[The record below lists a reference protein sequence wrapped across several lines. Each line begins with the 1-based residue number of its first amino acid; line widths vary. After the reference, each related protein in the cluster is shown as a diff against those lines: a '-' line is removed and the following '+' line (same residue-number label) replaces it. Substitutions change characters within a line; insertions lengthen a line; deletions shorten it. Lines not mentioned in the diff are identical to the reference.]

1 MKALLLKDWYVLRKQ
16 AWAYLIIVLVWGA
29 IPSEVLNLLA
39 VVYGAMIPY
48 TAMAYDQRSRWDRF
62 ARMLPY
68 SDRTVVLSRYALG
81 WVSLLIGTAAVTL
94 CQGIVSCLPVRTE
107 AAAGLSPALIY
118 TALCVGTILLSIN
131 VPLTLR
137 FGSEKARM
145 VSVLITFLVFASVG
159 FLKGLN
165 AGSPA
170 GAAAFPAL
178 LLPAALT
185 IIATAVSIPPVPE
198 ILPGKPLK
206 IRQKSRPAQP
216 DGFFLSILFA
226 GIPGVAQSPFQAGV
240 PLLLPVIGRHG
251 ADGGVITHDDQQLSG
266 PGQRRIQ
273 HPPHH
278 KAGGRGHG
286 RQHHA
291 AVLAALSLVDRLGI
305 GQVDLAEHFH
315 AVRCFPAVKVQRQP
329 FAPGVDLRDAA
340 YVAVEHSGTH
350 GAVSPS
356 ARPHRSRSGSA

>member
-16 AWAYLIIVLVWGA
+16 LWVWFVLLFIWSIVPTLY
-29 IPSEVLNLLA
+29 LNLMA

-48 TAMAYDQRSRWDRF
+48 SVMAYDQRSRWDQF

-68 SDRTVVLSRYALG
+68 SDRTVVLSRYTLG

-185 IIATAVSIPPVPE
+185 IIATAVSI
-198 ILPGKPLK
+198 L
-206 IRQKSRPAQP
+206 
-216 DGFFLSILFA
+216 
-226 GIPGVAQSPFQAGV
+226 
-240 PLLLPVIGRHG
+240 
-251 ADGGVITHDDQQLSG
+251 
-266 PGQRRIQ
+266 
-273 HPPHH
+273 
-278 KAGGRGHG
+278 
-286 RQHHA
+286 
-291 AVLAALSLVDRLGI
+291 LSLKFYR
-305 GQVDLAEHFH
+305 EN
-315 AVRCFPAVKVQRQP
+315 R
-329 FAPGVDLRDAA
+329 
-340 YVAVEHSGTH
+340 
-350 GAVSPS
+350 
-356 ARPHRSRSGSA
+356 

>member
-1 MKALLLKDWYVLRKQ
+1 MKALLLKDYYTLGKSLRSL
-16 AWAYLIIVLVWGA
+16 ALIVLLWSV
-29 IPSEVLNLLA
+29 IPMAFLNVFA
-39 VVYGAMIPY
+39 MIYGSMIPY
-48 TAMAYDQRSRWDRF
+48 SAMAYDQRSRWDPF

-159 FLKGLN
+159 FLKGLD

-185 IIATAVSIPPVPE
+185 IIATAVSIP
-198 ILPGKPLK
+198 
-206 IRQKSRPAQP
+206 
-216 DGFFLSILFA
+216 
-226 GIPGVAQSPFQAGV
+226 
-240 PLLLPVIGRHG
+240 
-251 ADGGVITHDDQQLSG
+251 
-266 PGQRRIQ
+266 
-273 HPPHH
+273 
-278 KAGGRGHG
+278 
-286 RQHHA
+286 
-291 AVLAALSLVDRLGI
+291 LSLKFYR
-305 GQVDLAEHFH
+305 EN
-315 AVRCFPAVKVQRQP
+315 R
-329 FAPGVDLRDAA
+329 
-340 YVAVEHSGTH
+340 
-350 GAVSPS
+350 
-356 ARPHRSRSGSA
+356 

>member
-1 MKALLLKDWYVLRKQ
+1 MKALLLKDWYILRKQ
-16 AWAYLIIVLVWGA
+16 LWVWFVLLFIWSVV
-29 IPSEVLNLLA
+29 PTLYLNLMA

-48 TAMAYDQRSRWDRF
+48 SVMAYDQRSRWDRF

-81 WVSLLIGTAAVTL
+81 WISLLIGTAAVTL

-159 FLKGLN
+159 FLKGLD
-165 AGSPA
+165 AGSPS

-185 IIATAVSIPPVPE
+185 IIATAVSIP
-198 ILPGKPLK
+198 
-206 IRQKSRPAQP
+206 
-216 DGFFLSILFA
+216 
-226 GIPGVAQSPFQAGV
+226 
-240 PLLLPVIGRHG
+240 
-251 ADGGVITHDDQQLSG
+251 
-266 PGQRRIQ
+266 
-273 HPPHH
+273 
-278 KAGGRGHG
+278 
-286 RQHHA
+286 
-291 AVLAALSLVDRLGI
+291 LSLKFYR
-305 GQVDLAEHFH
+305 EN
-315 AVRCFPAVKVQRQP
+315 R
-329 FAPGVDLRDAA
+329 
-340 YVAVEHSGTH
+340 
-350 GAVSPS
+350 
-356 ARPHRSRSGSA
+356 

>member
-107 AAAGLSPALIY
+107 AAVGLSPALIY

-159 FLKGLN
+159 FLKGLD

-178 LLPAALT
+178 LLPAALA
-185 IIATAVSIPPVPE
+185 IIATAVSIP
-198 ILPGKPLK
+198 
-206 IRQKSRPAQP
+206 
-216 DGFFLSILFA
+216 
-226 GIPGVAQSPFQAGV
+226 
-240 PLLLPVIGRHG
+240 
-251 ADGGVITHDDQQLSG
+251 
-266 PGQRRIQ
+266 
-273 HPPHH
+273 
-278 KAGGRGHG
+278 
-286 RQHHA
+286 
-291 AVLAALSLVDRLGI
+291 LSLKFYR
-305 GQVDLAEHFH
+305 AN
-315 AVRCFPAVKVQRQP
+315 R
-329 FAPGVDLRDAA
+329 
-340 YVAVEHSGTH
+340 
-350 GAVSPS
+350 
-356 ARPHRSRSGSA
+356 

>member
-1 MKALLLKDWYVLRKQ
+1 MKALLLKDYYTLGKSLRSL
-16 AWAYLIIVLVWGA
+16 ALIVLLWSV
-29 IPSEVLNLLA
+29 IPMAFLNVFA
-39 VVYGAMIPY
+39 MIYGSMIPY
-48 TAMAYDQRSRWDRF
+48 SAMAYDQRSHWDRF

-159 FLKGLN
+159 FLKGLD

-185 IIATAVSIPPVPE
+185 IIATAVSIP
-198 ILPGKPLK
+198 
-206 IRQKSRPAQP
+206 
-216 DGFFLSILFA
+216 
-226 GIPGVAQSPFQAGV
+226 
-240 PLLLPVIGRHG
+240 
-251 ADGGVITHDDQQLSG
+251 
-266 PGQRRIQ
+266 
-273 HPPHH
+273 
-278 KAGGRGHG
+278 
-286 RQHHA
+286 
-291 AVLAALSLVDRLGI
+291 LSLKFYR
-305 GQVDLAEHFH
+305 EH
-315 AVRCFPAVKVQRQP
+315 C
-329 FAPGVDLRDAA
+329 
-340 YVAVEHSGTH
+340 
-350 GAVSPS
+350 
-356 ARPHRSRSGSA
+356 